1 MSHIQKVAIVT
12 GASQGLGA
20 GIVQGYRD
28 KGYAVVANS
37 RHIQP
42 SADDGVVTVPGDIG
56 DPEVARRIVDTA
68 VARFGRVDALV
79 NNAGLFVAG
88 DMAEMTEDQYRRVL
102 RTNLDGFFFVT
113 QQAVPVMRQQKSGHI
128 VQISTTLVEHALS
141 QVPSIL
147 ASLTKGGLTAATRGL
162 ALELAAHNI
171 RVNAVAPGIIRTPLH
186 APDTIDALKGFAPLN
201 RVGEVEDVVQAVL
214 YLESAGFVTG
224 EILHVDG
231 GAIAGH

>member
-1 MSHIQKVAIVT
+1 MSHPQRVAIVT
-12 GASQGLGA
+12 GASQGIGA
-20 GIVQGYRD
+20 GLVQGYRD

-37 RHIQP
+37 RSLRP
-42 SADDGVVTVPGDIG
+42 SSDAGVVAVPGDIG
-56 DPEVARRIVDTA
+56 DPDVARRIVETA
-68 VARFGRVDALV
+68 VERFGRVDALV
-79 NNAGLFVAG
+79 NNAGVFVAG
-88 DMAEMTEDQYRRVL
+88 DMAATTEDQYRAVL

-113 QQAVPVMRQQKSGHI
+113 QAAVKVMRQQKSGHI

-162 ALELAAHNI
+162 AIELAADHI

-186 APDTIDALKGFAPLN
+186 APGTIDALKAFAPLN

>member
-1 MSHIQKVAIVT
+1 MSHPQKVAVVT

-37 RHIQP
+37 RTIQP
-42 SADDGVVTVPGDIG
+42 SVDDGVVTVAGDIG
-56 DPEVARRIVDTA
+56 DPDVARRIVETA
-68 VARFGRVDALV
+68 VDRFGRIDALV
-79 NNAGLFVAG
+79 NNAGVFVAG
-88 DMAEMTEDQYRRVL
+88 PMAETPEEAYRRVL

-113 QQAVPVMRQQKSGHI
+113 QEAVKVMHEQKSGHI

-141 QVPSIL
+141 QVPAVL
-147 ASLTKGGLTAATRGL
+147 ASLTKGGLTAVTRGL
-162 ALELAAHNI
+162 AVELAAHNI

-186 APDTIDALKGFAPLN
+186 APETLDALRAFAPLN

>member
-1 MSHIQKVAIVT
+1 MTHPQKVAIVT

-37 RHIQP
+37 RTIQP
-42 SADDGVVTVPGDIG
+42 SVDDGVVTVAGDIG
-56 DPEVARRIVDTA
+56 DPDVARRIVETA
-68 VARFGRVDALV
+68 VDRFGRIDALV
-79 NNAGLFVAG
+79 NNAGVFVAG
-88 DMAEMTEDQYRRVL
+88 PMAETPEEAYRRVL

-113 QQAVPVMRQQKSGHI
+113 QEAVKVMHEQKSGHI

-141 QVPSIL
+141 QVPAVL
-147 ASLTKGGLTAATRGL
+147 ASLTKGGLTAVTRGL
-162 ALELAAHNI
+162 AVELAAHNI

-186 APDTIDALKGFAPLN
+186 APETLDALRAFAPLN

>member
-1 MSHIQKVAIVT
+1 MSHPQKVAIVT

-37 RHIQP
+37 RSIQP
-42 SADDGVVTVPGDIG
+42 STDDGVVTLAGDVG
-56 DPEVARRIVDTA
+56 DPEVARRLVDTA
-68 VARFGRVDALV
+68 IERFGRVDALV
-79 NNAGLFVAG
+79 NNAGIFVAG
-88 DMAEMTEDQYRRVL
+88 PVAETPEDAYRRVL

-113 QQAVPVMRQQKSGHI
+113 QQAVKIMRQQKSGHI

-141 QVPSIL
+141 QVPAVL

-162 ALELAAHNI
+162 AVELATDNI

-186 APDTIDALKGFAPLN
+186 APETIDALKAFAPLN